1 MNKNKLVFRFV
12 SVSFSI
18 LVILLVLI
26 GFIKIGTYCYEFGY
40 RVFTEEAVD
49 AEPGRDVVVQ
59 ITDGMS
65 GMDIAKELE
74 SKGLVRDAKLFYVQL
89 RVSAYY
95 KKLNLGVY
103 TLNTSMDAR
112 DMMVVMAAKK
122 EDTTDSSSQETNI
135 SETEQ
140 TTEGT
145 ETTGSADGT
154 GEQN

>member
-65 GMDIAKELE
+65 GMDIAKELQ

-89 RVSAYY
+89 RVSAYS
-95 KKLNLGVY
+95 KKLNPGVY
-103 TLNTSMDAR
+103 TLNTSMQAR
-112 DMMVVMAAKK
+112 DMMVVMSTKQ
-122 EDTTDSSSQETNI
+122 ETSGDSSDAAGST
-135 SETEQ
+135 ETEQ
-140 TTEGT
+140 TTENT
-145 ETTGSADGT
+145 ETTQSTDGA

>member
-89 RVSAYY
+89 RVSAYS
-95 KKLNLGVY
+95 KKLNPGVY
-103 TLNTSMDAR
+103 TLNTSMQAR
-112 DMMVVMAAKK
+112 DMMVVMSTKQ
-122 EDTTDSSSQETNI
+122 ETSGDSSDAAGST
-135 SETEQ
+135 ETEQ
-140 TTEGT
+140 TTENT
-145 ETTGSADGT
+145 ETTQSTDGA